1 MIDILDYFDI
11 PDNCKAL
18 KKLKTY
24 LLEQYPLKTNE
35 KKSIMN
41 DTKSIVLHYI
51 LNQSKINISK
61 YEDEE
66 RRYVEI
72 YVIVIEVYRQDKIKQ
87 LSNIIQSIFQ
97 KPILLIFQENENI
110 AINITP
116 KRINRSDT
124 TKLVSE
130 ETIFTEWIN
139 LSQTNELEKQF
150 LENLD
155 IHQHPFTDFQSL
167 YNSYLDKMIAFNA
180 SAYSGKLN
188 TTVDTKDILN
198 EIRNLEST
206 IVELKSEIKKETNFN
221 KKVNLNIKI
230 KKSIDKLNILKNNL

>member
-24 LLEQYPLKTNE
+24 LLEQYPLKANE
-35 KKSIMN
+35 KKSIKN

-72 YVIVIEVYRQDKIKQ
+72 YVIVIEVYSQDKIKQ

-130 ETIFTEWIN
+130 ETIVSKWIN
-139 LSQTNELEKQF
+139 LAKTNELEKQF
-150 LENLD
+150 LDSLN
-155 IHQHPFTDFQSL
+155 IHNQPFTDFQSL
-167 YNSYLDKMIAFNA
+167 YNSYLDKIIAFNA
-180 SAYSGKLN
+180 SEYSGTLN
-188 TTVDTKDILN
+188 ATEETKEVLN
-198 EIRNLEST
+198 NIRRLEAS
-206 IVELKSEIKKETNFN
+206 IEELKSTIRKETNFN
-221 KKVNLNIKI
+221 EKVNLNIQL
-230 KKSIDKLNILKNNL
+230 KKTNDKLEELKGRI